1 MRGGPSRY
9 ESRAGSPGDERAKDS
24 SSRSQR
30 ESSVKERERS
40 SRARDADRD
49 RNRYRDRDGRDR
61 DSPPI
66 RDRGRDYVDRDLDR
80 DRDGDRD
87 RPRDPDRD
95 RDRPRDR
102 ERGQDHSKS
111 NDRDADRDRDR
122 HRERPR
128 DGDGKRRN
136 LDRPARDST
145 ASGNRD
151 REYRDRDRSR
161 SPDGRSRRVDRS
173 RHKSRHDRS
182 RSRSRSGSP
191 GPGRRGGRARSGGQF
206 TSIESGSQSDG
217 RLGGVKSCCRIDANI
232 RFGVCGCLD
241 RSSPDGTRRPD
252 SGIAM
257 DVDPNVEDEDEEA
270 KMARMMGFS
279 ALTTTKGKHVSGNDE
294 AGTVDVVKV
303 RTWRQYMNRQA
314 SIQFFTYLL
323 SLLLCDYLSEL
334 IQYHF
339 VILVC
344 LLSGEVDS
352 IVLLIKFKW
361 KVIEACPN
369 ANPCCRNLTLD

>member
-161 SPDGRSRRVDRS
+161 SPME
-173 RHKSRHDRS
+173 
-182 RSRSRSGSP
+182 
-191 GPGRRGGRARSGGQF
+191 GPGGLIALVTSRVMTEVVPALVVGHRVQVGVVGRARSG
-206 TSIESGSQSDG
+206 
-217 RLGGVKSCCRIDANI
+217 
-232 RFGVCGCLD
+232 D

-323 SLLLCDYLSEL
+323 SVVRGGFNRPLD
-334 IQYHF
+334 
-339 VILVC
+339 
-344 LLSGEVDS
+344 
-352 IVLLIKFKW
+352 
-361 KVIEACPN
+361 KV
-369 ANPCCRNLTLD
+369 